1 MLFLGGMA
9 VGILLS
15 MIIAVVGVI
24 MWKKLFKKKL
34 DDMMLRASLKAMEKE
49 KNR

>member
-15 MIIAVVGVI
+15 AIIAVVGI
-24 MWKKLFKKKL
+24 IIWKKLLKKKL
-34 DDMMLRASLKAMEKE
+34 DDVMLRASLKAMEKE